1 MLIEKIKRLKS
12 GKYKLIL
19 DDGEVLTTYDDVI
32 INNNLLYHK
41 EIDNA
46 MYLKIKSD
54 NEYYSLL
61 DKAIKYISRRLRSEK
76 EMYFY
81 LESKTND
88 PLMID
93 SIIKELK
100 RQNLIND
107 YRFAQAYINDKLHL
121 SSMGINKI
129 KNDLLNL
136 GVNES
141 IIKDI
146 FANTDNKSDIHK
158 LEKMIIKRIRSNH
171 KYSNNLLKQKI
182 INEMLNLG
190 YDKEDIICLF
200 DKYIE
205 NDSELYQREY
215 EKIYRKFKDKYE
227 GKELEYRVKQ
237 KLYMKGFID
246 N

>member
-54 NEYYSLL
+54 NEYYNLL

-136 GVNES
+136 GENES

-146 FANTDNKSDIHK
+146 SGNTDNK
-158 LEKMIIKRIRSNH
+158 
-171 KYSNNLLKQKI
+171 
-182 INEMLNLG
+182 
-190 YDKEDIICLF
+190 
-200 DKYIE
+200 
-205 NDSELYQREY
+205 
-215 EKIYRKFKDKYE
+215 
-227 GKELEYRVKQ
+227 
-237 KLYMKGFID
+237 
-246 N
+246 